1 MQRRIRYLELE
12 VKMKNEIPMYS
23 NVFDSTHQREIKS
36 IDNVFGKFL
45 VNEGLYDEEI
55 EITKDNIFELADLI
69 GGHVKL
75 DVYCPKC
82 KENRVFSGGGV
93 PYYWYDDHNE
103 KICGRPLEDEIT
115 SWQYIFN
122 TPQPNGGGEN
132 KPWTWTNKSIEDY
145 TRLMVFKFVCTMDN
159 THHLDYIVLT
169 YGNKMKKIGQYPS
182 VADLSFP
189 ELKEYRKVMSKDDEK
204 ELKRAIGLY
213 ASGIGIGSYVYLR
226 RIFERI
232 IVTAG
237 HKAILVGKI
246 KEEDFGKARVNEKI
260 RMVSDY
266 LPKSLVNNDV
276 FYGIVSK
283 GIHELS
289 EEECMAYFPVLKS
302 FIMMILR
309 QWEKMRKDEE
319 EERKLSNALGNIAAK
334 IKK

>member
-1 MQRRIRYLELE
+1 
-12 VKMKNEIPMYS
+12 MKRNI
-23 NVFDSTHQREIKS
+23 FDGTHQREIKS

-45 VNEGLYDEEI
+45 ANEGLYDEI
-55 EITKDNIFELADLI
+55 EITEDNIFELADLI

-75 DVYCPKC
+75 DVYCPEC
-82 KENRVFSGGGV
+82 KENRVFSSEAV
-93 PYYWYDDHNE
+93 PHYWYDDHNQE
-103 KICGRPLEDEIT
+103 ICGRPLEDEIT
-115 SWQYIFN
+115 SWQYMHN
-122 TPQPNGGGEN
+122 TPQPYGDKET
-132 KPWTWTNKSIEDY
+132 WSWTNKSIEDD

-237 HKAILVGKI
+237 NKAISDGTI
-246 KEEDFGKARVNEKI
+246 KEEDFGRARVEEKI
-260 RMVSDY
+260 RMLSDY
-266 LPKSLVNNDV
+266 LPKALVQNAV

-289 EEECMAYFPVLKS
+289 EDECIEYFPVMKS

-309 QWEKMRKDEE
+309 QWEKMRKDEDD
-319 EERKLSNALGNIAAK
+319 ERNLSAALGSIATK
-334 IKK
+334 VK

>member
-1 MQRRIRYLELE
+1 
-12 VKMKNEIPMYS
+12 MKKGIPMYS
-23 NVFDSTHQREIKS
+23 NVFDSTHQRKIKS
-36 IDNVFGKFL
+36 TDNVFGKFL
-45 VNEGLYDEEI
+45 TNEGLYDEI
-55 EITKDNIFELADLI
+55 EITEDNIFELADLI

-82 KENRVFSGGGV
+82 KENRVFSGEVV

-103 KICGRPLEDEIT
+103 KICVRPLEDEIT
-115 SWQYIFN
+115 SWQYLFY
-122 TPQPNGGGEN
+122 TPQPNGSGGN
-132 KPWTWTNKSIEDY
+132 KPWTWTNKSIEDD

-169 YGNKMKKIGQYPS
+169 YENRMKKIGQNPS

-189 ELKEYRKVMSKDDEK
+189 ELKEYRKVMSRDDER

-232 IVTAG
+232 IVTASN
-237 HKAILVGKI
+237 KAISDGKI
-246 KEEDFGKARVNEKI
+246 KEEDFEKARVNEKI
-260 RMVSDY
+260 KMLSDY
-266 LPKSLVNNDV
+266 LPPLLVNNET

-289 EEECMAYFPVLKS
+289 EEECIEYFPVLKS

-319 EERKLSNALGNIAAK
+319 EERKLSAALGNIVAK
-334 IKK
+334 VKK

>member
-1 MQRRIRYLELE
+1 M
-12 VKMKNEIPMYS
+12 
-23 NVFDSTHQREIKS
+23 
-36 IDNVFGKFL
+36 
-45 VNEGLYDEEI
+45 YDEEI
-55 EITKDNIFELADLI
+55 EITEDNIAELADLI
-69 GGHVKL
+69 GGHVQL
-75 DVYCPKC
+75 NVCCPKC
-82 KENRVFSGGGV
+82 KENRVFSGKAI
-93 PYYWYDDHNE
+93 PYYWYDDHKQE
-103 KICGRPLEDEIT
+103 ICGRPLEDEII
-115 SWQYIFN
+115 SWQYIH
-122 TPQPNGGGEN
+122 TSQLNGRGEN
-132 KPWTWTNKSIEDY
+132 KPWTWTNKSIGDD

-159 THHLDYIVLT
+159 THHLDYIVFT

-182 VADLSFP
+182 LADLSFP
-189 ELKEYRKVMSKDDEK
+189 ELKEYRKVMSRDDEK

-237 HKAILVGKI
+237 HKAISVGKI

-260 RMVSDY
+260 KMLSDY
-266 LPKSLVNNDV
+266 LPKLLVNNEA

-289 EEECMAYFPVLKS
+289 EEECIEYFPVLKS

-319 EERKLSNALGNIAAK
+319 EERELSKALGNIAAK